1 MIGHRRFDQHKLQV
15 AYPFVQWADL
25 PAATIGGVTIASAEV
40 HIWVIDL
47 TVDLEPVAGEILSRD
62 ERDRAARFAVADAR
76 RRFERRRVGL
86 RRILARYLGV
96 DPAAVVVDRTCAR
109 CGHAAH
115 GKPRLPAGSPAFST
129 AASGDVAVVAVANGM
144 ELGVDIESSGA
155 VHAAVAGRLPDSLL
169 TEGERRRLA
178 GGVQSLETLWLRKEA
193 LSKAIGTGLVAG
205 PAELD
210 TENAT
215 PDWLFYDLPHIH
227 GCTGVLA
234 ASGPVE
240 SMRVSEWP

>member
-1 MIGHRRFDQHKLQV
+1 MGDVSI
-15 AYPFVQWADL
+15 
-25 PAATIGGVTIASAEV
+25 AAGEV
-40 HIWVIDL
+40 DVWVIDL
-47 TVDLEPVAGEILSRD
+47 SVDPVPAAGEILSRD

-115 GKPRLPAGSPAFST
+115 GKPRLPGGSPGFST

-193 LSKAIGTGLVAG
+193 LSKATGTGLVASA
-205 PAELD
+205 AELD
-210 TENAT
+210 TEDAQT
-215 PDWLFYDLPHIH
+215 GWGFYDLPEIR
-227 GCTGVLA
+227 GCRGAIA
-234 ASGPVE
+234 ASGPV
-240 SMRVSEWP
+240 SSVRLRPG